1 MISPDAALRT
11 PWERATHALAYAFVI
26 GAGLLVGRALGTVV
40 AILAGL
46 IPIRC

>member
-11 PWERATHALAYAFVI
+11 LRERATHALAYAFVI
-26 GAGLLVGRALGTVV
+26 GAGLLVGMALGTVV